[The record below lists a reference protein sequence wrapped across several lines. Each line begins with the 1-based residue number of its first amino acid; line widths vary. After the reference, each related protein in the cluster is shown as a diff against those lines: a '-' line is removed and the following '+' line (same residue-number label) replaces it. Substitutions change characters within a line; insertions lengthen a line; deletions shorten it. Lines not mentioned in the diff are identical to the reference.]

1 MISNLP
7 FDIQPTDEEN
17 ISDMQVLQKLT
28 SYTLAQKTNWG
39 CAPSNKGVNIERNCE
54 TQEVKI
60 KKNMTEMHSRF
71 MVNRGPG

>member
-28 SYTLAQKTNWG
+28 SYTLAQKTTWG

-60 KKNMTEMHSRF
+60 KKTWQMHSRF

>member
-28 SYTLAQKTNWG
+28 SYTLAQKTN
-39 CAPSNKGVNIERNCE
+39 
-54 TQEVKI
+54 
-60 KKNMTEMHSRF
+60 
-71 MVNRGPG
+71 